1 MALQFIISI
10 VFLYA
15 GTIKLLTPKAQL
27 SDKGLKGFEGMPP
40 LLINLLALAE
50 VIGAF
55 LLIFLTVLQA
65 GVWMIRFLVFCYTM
79 LMIAAS
85 FHHLKRKEFGN
96 LGLTFI
102 LFFVCL
108 FILIFK

>member
-65 GVWMIRFLVFCYTM
+65 GVWMIKFLVFCYTM

-85 FHHLKRKEFGN
+85 FHHLKRKEFRN
-96 LGLTFI
+96 VGLTFI
-102 LFFVCL
+102 LFFMCL
-108 FILIFK
+108 FILIFT